1 MMTSKS
7 FPRRIPARAKAK
19 LNSTVIE
26 RLRTT
31 LTPCRERFGFEFT
44 MKRWSDEVR
53 RDRSVYRRR
62 TKKRVRSR
70 GRPYDDPGRFAALLL
85 AVIFEEYTGRR
96 PGRTTRW
103 TKTDTKLRD
112 KDYPFHNFCREACDA
127 AGLFDASDKAFV
139 EAIAE
144 LSGRGHWEANVP
156 ALRLL
161 LWGELQMADADCEQ
175 VRSRFSMALD
185 AIAEGK
191 LLSDTVLEGPSQQ
204 ATIGRALIDAIHLRE
219 PLHDEEVG
227 RAGRA
232 LDRLRVDA
240 RAISA
245 PSGGRMRKD
254 QIAEFIL
261 EGLRRNT

>member
-1 MMTSKS
+1 
-7 FPRRIPARAKAK
+7 
-19 LNSTVIE
+19 
-26 RLRTT
+26 
-31 LTPCRERFGFEFT
+31 
-44 MKRWSDEVR
+44 MKRWWDLAR
-53 RDRSVYRRR
+53 QDRSEYKRQ
-62 TKKRVRSR
+62 TKKQVRSR

-85 AVIFEEYTGRR
+85 AVILEEYTGRR

-103 TKTDTKLRD
+103 TETNTKLRD
-112 KDYPFHNFCREACDA
+112 KDYPFYNFCRQACDA
-127 AGLFDASDKAFV
+127 IGMNDTSDKAFV

-161 LWGELQMADADCEQ
+161 LWAELRMADADFEQ
-175 VRSRFSMALD
+175 VRGRFSMALD

-191 LLSDTVLEGPSQQ
+191 RLSDTVLEGPSQQ
-204 ATIGRALIDAIHLRE
+204 ATVGRALIDAIHLRE
-219 PLHDEEVG
+219 PLHGEEVG
-227 RAGRA
+227 RGGRA

-254 QIAEFIL
+254 QIAKIIL
-261 EGLRRNT
+261 EALGKIG